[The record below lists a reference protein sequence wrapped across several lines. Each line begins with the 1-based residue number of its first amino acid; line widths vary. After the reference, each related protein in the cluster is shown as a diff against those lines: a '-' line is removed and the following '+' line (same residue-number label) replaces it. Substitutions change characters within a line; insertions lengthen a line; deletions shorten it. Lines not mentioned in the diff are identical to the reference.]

1 MAQETKIRL
10 REIKN
15 VLEYPL
21 NINKVKLT
29 EPIEKCINNI
39 NQ

>member
-1 MAQETKIRL
+1 MTKEIKIRL
-10 REIKN
+10 SEIKN

-29 EPIEKCINNI
+29 ELIEKCINNI
-39 NQ
+39 N

>member
-1 MAQETKIRL
+1 MTKEIKIRL

-39 NQ
+39 N